1 MGGLTPQPEQMKFG
15 ALKKGRF
22 FFDFSGVICELG
34 RCWDFKV
41 DLVGSLVDHEGRENY
56 WHRRVANRR
65 VASGTPIKSRMNF
78 VLKEN
83 LMFLALFSSF
93 LLIVAVLL
101 IKNAS
106 LLLFFRHQR

>member
-41 DLVGSLVDHEGRENY
+41 DLVGSLVDHEGRENT
-56 WHRRVANRR
+56 
-65 VASGTPIKSRMNF
+65 GTGESQTAESRTG
-78 VLKEN
+78 ESQ
-83 LMFLALFSSF
+83 AE
-93 LLIVAVLL
+93 
-101 IKNAS
+101 
-106 LLLFFRHQR
+106 HQ